1 MYGIV
6 RLCRAAFGR
15 VARVHAF
22 ARSLCCTSAAGD
34 ALWSHALAVIRSLP
48 ARDRRSHPV
57 GAVVSARA
65 FCRQIRRPR
74 LTSFH
79 PNLE

>member
-22 ARSLCCTSAAGD
+22 ARSLCCTSAAGHS
-34 ALWSHALAVIRSLP
+34 LWPNALAVIRSLP
-48 ARDRRSHPV
+48 AHDRRSRPP
-57 GAVVSARA
+57 SAPSYLRA
-65 FCRQIRRPR
+65 HSVAK
-74 LTSFH
+74 LH
-79 PNLE
+79 ALV

>member
-1 MYGIV
+1 M
-6 RLCRAAFGR
+6 RSSDLFPRAIGGR
-15 VARVHAF
+15 
-22 ARSLCCTSAAGD
+22 TT
-34 ALWSHALAVIRSLP
+34 
-48 ARDRRSHPV
+48 V